1 MIGSWLSKIIV
12 PQSAICGVP
21 DFVEVSTQVTLNF
34 SFRVYVE
41 SFALEVIRKLFADFV
56 YLCHVTLQRLVL
68 YWHLISGSGLI
79 PAVEDDSTVRS
90 DEGRIQEDRTSFDSL
105 MGAGDG
111 SFHRYCLLRRRRE
124 ASDGFGTIFMVAA

>member
-1 MIGSWLSKIIV
+1 MA
-12 PQSAICGVP
+12 AISFGA
-21 DFVEVSTQVTLNF
+21 VSGF
-34 SFRVYVE
+34 SR
-41 SFALEVIRKLFADFV
+41 
-56 YLCHVTLQRLVL
+56 LCLDTCIMVQ
-68 YWHLISGSGLI
+68 WFSGSGLI